1 MLYCI
6 NSGTL
11 WQKIS
16 QAYVYHFDVPSRW
29 TALCLVL
36 IDRATKNQIRFQ
48 GHYKWGTRDIRSLYL
63 DLDAVDGDHPLK
75 FCDLQNTTTTTHL
88 VRNSTH
94 TDSQLVEATKLV
106 TTYDLVARWG
116 GDKIHEVHWLESKLR
131 HCLAAAD
138 FVADPKDVAVLQTE
152 KDTDKL

>member
-1 MLYCI
+1 MTAEELQGCRAEQLLTELCQFATDVPLPVYFDEELYCI

-11 WQKIS
+11 WRKIS

-36 IDRATKNQIRFQ
+36 IDQATKNQIRFQ

-75 FCDLQNTTTTTHL
+75 FCNLQNTTTTTRL
-88 VRNSTH
+88 VRDSTH

-106 TTYDLVARWG
+106 TTYDLVARG
-116 GDKIHEVHWLESKLR
+116 GGER
-131 HCLAAAD
+131 
-138 FVADPKDVAVLQTE
+138 
-152 KDTDKL
+152 